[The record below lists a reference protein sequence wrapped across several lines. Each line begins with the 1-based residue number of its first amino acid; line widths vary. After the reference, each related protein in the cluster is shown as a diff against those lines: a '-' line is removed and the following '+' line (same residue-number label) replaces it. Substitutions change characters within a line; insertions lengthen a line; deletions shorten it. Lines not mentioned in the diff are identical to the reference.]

1 MSGPGIKTVSYLLK
15 ELTAAL
21 REIQRISFE
30 IEDSGDAFVNHQR
43 AININSI
50 ANRASR
56 YVEDLIHTP
65 PVSSMM
71 KACKD
76 GIDAT
81 ETHADIIEEIR
92 TAWTPLTYLY
102 KRRIDKEDPGLL
114 DCYGLPVVLLQEVT
128 TAELADRLEAAH
140 KLELDEAATF
150 INKYLEDSALDP
162 KAHNWLIRNGYQDA
176 SYQADIF
183 GQVIVKEHHEI

>member
-162 KAHNWLIRNGYQDA
+162 KAHNWLIRNGYQAA
-176 SYQADIF
+176 STQDDIF
-183 GQVIVKEHHEI
+183 GQVNVKEHHAI

>member
-1 MSGPGIKTVSYLLK
+1 MSGPVIKPVSYLLK

-21 REIQRISFE
+21 LEIQRISFE
-30 IEDSGDAFVNHQR
+30 IEGSGNAFANYQR

-50 ANRASR
+50 ANRASH

-76 GIDAT
+76 GMDAT

-92 TAWTPLTYLY
+92 TACTPLTFLY

-128 TAELADRLEAAH
+128 TAELADRLEAAL
-140 KLELDEAATF
+140 KREIYEAVPF
-150 INKYLEDSALDP
+150 VNK
-162 KAHNWLIRNGYQDA
+162 
-176 SYQADIF
+176 
-183 GQVIVKEHHEI
+183 